1 MYFLEAESSKLN
13 RFLFISTLL
22 SFNTFLGEQQL
33 MHNVENELD
42 NHKSNMF
49 DFMLQKNIF
58 SYNEYL

>member
-22 SFNTFLGEQQL
+22 SFNIFLGEQQL

-49 DFMLQKNIF
+49 DFML
-58 SYNEYL
+58 

>member
-22 SFNTFLGEQQL
+22 SFNIFLGEQQL

-58 SYNEYL
+58 SYNEYF